1 MFLLLQT
8 ALIGALVYLYGGS
21 PNKAVMFFIT
31 VMSAI
36 TFLCSGI
43 VPLKILWMLQAANIL
58 IVFAGKVSNIYFIV
72 KNGYYCSIFFSIY
85 CYTVLG
91 NLNANLLYKGLIR
104 ICTFHILCDIQFI
117 LLPIFITY
125 NSLSVTYALGA

>member
-58 IVFAGKVSNIYFIV
+58 IVFAGKVSNI
-72 KNGYYCSIFFSIY
+72 
-85 CYTVLG
+85 
-91 NLNANLLYKGLIR
+91 
-104 ICTFHILCDIQFI
+104 FHSEKWI
-117 LLPIFITY
+117 LLQYFLFNI
-125 NSLSVTYALGA
+125 LLHCVR